1 MYYKLYLDSVFILQM
16 TSNLYLLS
24 LAGKILGC
32 TATHR
37 RIWFG
42 AAVGALMVCMVI
54 LVPAGRW
61 EPEFLQPLSLS
72 VCACYV
78 LLFESVTEEVCS
90 MEVWSW
96 LAVGFFQEAL

>member
-42 AAVGALMVCMVI
+42 AAAGALMVCMVVV
-54 LVPAGRW
+54 VPAATMGARILTATV
-61 EPEFLQPLSLS
+61 P
-72 VCACYV
+72 V
-78 LLFESVTEEVCS
+78 S
-90 MEVWSW
+90 MCM
-96 LAVGFFQEAL
+96 LCITFRICHR